1 MKMDEPYN
9 YYASIENSKQ
19 NNVVLKYLVL
29 WQNKMNYKFDYSKG

>member
-1 MKMDEPYN
+1 MRTENIPSIEMKMDEPYN

-29 WQNKMNYKFDYSKG
+29 